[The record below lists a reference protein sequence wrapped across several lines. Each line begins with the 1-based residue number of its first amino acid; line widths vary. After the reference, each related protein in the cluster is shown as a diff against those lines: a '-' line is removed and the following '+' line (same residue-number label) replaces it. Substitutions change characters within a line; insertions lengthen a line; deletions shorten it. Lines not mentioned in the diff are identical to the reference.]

1 MRKLIVATIAA
12 ATLVAWSASAN
23 AYTHHRANH
32 QVTYHRA
39 NHHVTHRVNPMT
51 LARLRVATA
60 RLAVATYQLR
70 YRLNHRHVQAPSRVR
85 YVHTASRI
93 RWTRSP
99 LLSRRSG

>member
-1 MRKLIVATIAA
+1 MRKLIVAAIAT
-12 ATLVAWSASAN
+12 ATLVTCSASAN

-32 QVTYHRA
+32 AYTHYRA
-39 NHHVTHRVNPMT
+39 NHHVAYRVNPMT
-51 LARLRVATA
+51 LARLKVATA

-70 YRLNHRHVQAPSRVR
+70 YRLNHRHVQAPSRAR
-85 YVHTASRI
+85 YVHTSSRV